1 MLNPEHWDLLT
12 QGRSVF
18 LSRRYLSLL
27 HQHAPPGVRPHA
39 ALVYLDGRPVAAVA
53 AQSIRVRE
61 DNLPKG
67 DRATRRRER
76 TWWRAIA
83 GIDQRV
89 LVCGNLLSWGNHGV
103 AFAPDVEP
111 GLVWPGVTEALYRLR
126 KADRLF
132 GQTDLILVKDLP
144 GDDGVAAQALH
155 PYSYRPFATEP
166 DMVLALDTGWSTFSD
181 YLASLRKDY
190 RKAMRNTHKEIDE
203 AGLSVHR
210 LSAEEM
216 QSESAALYRL
226 YLEVLEKQRFRLV
239 TLAPSYLAAMAAAF
253 GEDFVTSGVRTADG
267 RLVGF
272 VSTLRDGEGAV
283 GYYIG
288 FDRQLA
294 AAGVPLYLRLLQAVV
309 EDAISLRA
317 SCISFGRTALEPKAR
332 LGAEPR
338 GLCCLVRHRIDPL
351 NVVVRGLIE
360 TMPEPDLPP
369 ERNPFREA

>member
-12 QGRSVF
+12 RERSVF

-27 HQHAPPGVRPHA
+27 HQHAPPGVRLHA
-39 ALVYLDGRPVAAVA
+39 ALVYRDGRPVAAVA

-61 DNLPKG
+61 DNLPKS
-67 DRATRRRER
+67 DPTMRKRER
-76 TWWRAIA
+76 TWRRAMA

-103 AFAPDVEP
+103 AFAQDVEP
-111 GLVWPGVTEALYRLR
+111 RLIWPGVAEALYRLR
-126 KADRLF
+126 KADRMF
-132 GQTDLILVKDLP
+132 GQTDLVLVKDLSEE
-144 GDDGVAAQALH
+144 DSDAAQALH

-166 DMVLALDTGWSTFSD
+166 DMVLTLDPAWNTFDD
-181 YLASLRKDY
+181 YLASLQKDY
-190 RKAMRNTHKEIDE
+190 RRAVKKTHKQIDE
-203 AGLSVHR
+203 AGLSVQR

-216 QSESAALYRL
+216 QSESAALHAL

-239 TLAPSYLAAMAAAF
+239 TLSPSYLAAMAGAF
-253 GEDFVTSGVRTADG
+253 GEDFVTTGVRAADG

-283 GYYIG
+283 AYYIG

-294 AAGVPLYLRLLQAVV
+294 SAGVPLYLRLLQAVV
-309 EDAISLRA
+309 EDAIALRA
-317 SCISFGRTALEPKAR
+317 GCISFGRTALEPKAR
-332 LGAEPR
+332 LGAEPH
-338 GLCCLVRHRIDPL
+338 GLRCLVRHRIEPL

-360 TMPEPDLPP
+360 VMPEPDLPP
-369 ERNPFREA
+369 ERNPFREG